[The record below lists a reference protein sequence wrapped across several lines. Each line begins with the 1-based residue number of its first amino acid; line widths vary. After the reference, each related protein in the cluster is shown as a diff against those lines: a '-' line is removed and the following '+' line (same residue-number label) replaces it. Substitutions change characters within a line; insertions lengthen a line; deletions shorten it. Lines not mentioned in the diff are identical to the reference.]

1 MIKNLLNITLLIS
14 IICVLSGCKPYDPD
28 SIIGLN
34 SIQIIEKYGEFDNV
48 SMPKSSDGLYRNCSC
63 GYIVSQANKGFLGT
77 TPAQVFMIYFD
88 DDGLAYKCAYET
100 GGKGG

>member
-1 MIKNLLNITLLIS
+1 MGS
-14 IICVLSGCKPYDPD
+14 VICDYIRYFTSAVGV
-28 SIIGLN
+28 
-34 SIQIIEKYGEFDNV
+34 EFDNV
-48 SMPKSSDGLYRNCSC
+48 SMPKSADGLYRNCSC

-77 TPAQVFMIYFD
+77 TPVQVFMIYFD